1 MFLTSIIE
9 IYIEFISSQYFLP
22 GRAGTP
28 SPLRKIIL
36 LCVHFNKKFRRKKSL
51 LFYMVS
57 ADTTQTTCIQGD
69 TSTSSVRNVSGEYKS
84 FSVGEGHLKERQR
97 AEFFFVRPL
106 EDLGPTP

>member
-9 IYIEFISSQYFLP
+9 IYIEFISSQYFQP